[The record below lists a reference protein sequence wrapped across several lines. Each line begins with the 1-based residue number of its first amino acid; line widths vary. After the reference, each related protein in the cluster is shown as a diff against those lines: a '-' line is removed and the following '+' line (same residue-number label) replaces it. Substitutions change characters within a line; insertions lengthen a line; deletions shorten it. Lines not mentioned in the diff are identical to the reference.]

1 MGEKKVALSISNVSK
16 SYGDLKVLEGVN
28 LDIYDG
34 EFHVLLGESG
44 CGKTTLL
51 KIIAGLLP
59 LDSGAVI
66 QNGEDVTDIAPYR
79 RDMDM
84 VFQNYALFPH
94 MTVFDNVAFGLRMKG
109 VEKGEIRSRVEKSLS
124 LIRMEGTEDRAVTQ
138 LSGGQQQRI
147 ALVRALVLESSLLL
161 LDEPLSDLDAK
172 LRAAMRVEISQIQKQ
187 LGMTSVLVTHD
198 QTEAMTMADRIS
210 LMKEGVIQ
218 QVSPPDEIYE
228 HPNNVY
234 VATFIGLPEMNLFDG
249 KVQDDQF
256 VFDQIGYSL
265 AMDDFR
271 ELLYKDLKETDLPD
285 GRYIVGVRPE
295 DFLFDVEEDSPL
307 RMEGRMFFEE
317 YLGSDFYI
325 HVNVEGNKII
335 CEATPEF
342 IRTIT
347 MESELH
353 LSWKKGKVHLFD
365 AETEKRVNKL

>member
-1 MGEKKVALSISNVSK
+1 MGEKKVALSISDVSK

-28 LDIYDG
+28 LDIYEG

-66 QNGEDVTDIAPYR
+66 QNDKDVSDVAPYR

-94 MTVFDNVAFGLRMKG
+94 MSVFDNVAFGLRRKG
-109 VEKGEIRSRVEKSLS
+109 VEKDEIRRRVEESLS
-124 LIRMEGTEDRAVTQ
+124 LVRMEGTGDRAVTQ

-187 LGMTSVLVTHD
+187 LGMTSILVTHD

-234 VATFIGLPEMNLFDG
+234 VATFIGLPEMNLFHG
-249 KVQDDQF
+249 VVEDDQF

-265 AMDDFR
+265 SMDAFR
-271 ELLYKDLKETDLPD
+271 ELLYEDVKQAKISD

-295 DFLFDVEEDSPL
+295 DFLFEVGEDSPL
-307 RMEGRMFFEE
+307 RMKGRMFFEE

-342 IRTIT
+342 IRKISMDRDLLLT
-347 MESELH
+347 L
-353 LSWKKGKVHLFD
+353 KKGKVHLFD
-365 AETEKRVNKL
+365 AETEKRVK